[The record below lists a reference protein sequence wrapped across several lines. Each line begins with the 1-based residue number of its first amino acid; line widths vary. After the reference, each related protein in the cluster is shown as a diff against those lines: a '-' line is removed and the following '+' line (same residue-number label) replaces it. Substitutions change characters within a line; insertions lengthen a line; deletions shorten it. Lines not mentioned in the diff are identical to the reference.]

1 MSINDRINTILNA
14 VVHLYITKAEP
25 VSSEMIVAY
34 YGLSI
39 STATVRNDLQLLEK
53 QGFLMKP
60 HTSAGRIPT
69 DKGYRYYVDQLM
81 EKEVVHLSEE
91 EKEEV
96 REQYKIVRDYN
107 EIMKVTSI
115 LISRLTHNLG
125 VVLAPNMIK
134 DTLKDI
140 HFVTL
145 DNQRILVTLVTNSG
159 LFFQKMMKVNCTISD
174 ENLEAISQII
184 KKEFYGKSLE
194 VVNDE
199 MLNQIYHY
207 YFKYQTL
214 DSIWKLM
221 EECFDFT
228 EDETRLFLGNRSY
241 ILKQPEFKEI
251 EKLNYF
257 FDFIEEEEN
266 LIKIMRKSILENQI
280 DIIIGSELGQDV
292 MEDCSVIT
300 RQYLLK
306 GKLRGA
312 ISVLGPTRMN
322 YSKSVSVLDF
332 IAEQL
337 SEILSE

>member
-1 MSINDRINTILNA
+1 MIINDRMNTILEA
-14 VVHLYITKAEP
+14 VVLLYITKAEP
-25 VSSEMIVAY
+25 VSSEMIVAN
-34 YGLSI
+34 YGLGV

-53 QGFLMKP
+53 LGFLMKP

-69 DKGYRYYVDQLM
+69 DRGYRFYVDQLM
-81 EKEVVHLSEE
+81 KKEVDHLSEE
-91 EKEEV
+91 EKQEI

-107 EIMKVTSI
+107 EIMKVTSA

-125 VVLAPNMIK
+125 VVLTPNMIK

-145 DNQRILVTLVTNSG
+145 NNQRILATLVTNSG
-159 LFFQKMMKVNCTISD
+159 LFFQKMMNINCDISE

-221 EECFDFT
+221 EKCFDFT
-228 EDETRLFLGNRSY
+228 EDEAKLFLGNRSY
-241 ILKQPEFKEI
+241 ILRQPEFKEI

-266 LIKIMRKSILENQI
+266 LIKIMRKPILENQI

>member
-1 MSINDRINTILNA
+1 MNINDRMNTILNA

-34 YGLSI
+34 YGLGV

-69 DKGYRYYVDQLM
+69 DKGYRFYVDQLM

-91 EKEEV
+91 EKEEI

-107 EIMKVTSI
+107 EIMKVTSM

-125 VVLAPNMIK
+125 VVLAPNIIK

-145 DNQRILVTLVTNSG
+145 NNQRILVTLVTNSG
-159 LFFQKMMKVNCTISD
+159 LFFQKMMKTNCIISD

-199 MLNQIYHY
+199 LLEQIYHY

-221 EECFDFT
+221 EKCFDFT
-228 EDETRLFLGNRSY
+228 EDEAKLFLGNRSY
-241 ILKQPEFKEI
+241 ILRQPEFKEI
-251 EKLNYF
+251 ERLNYF

-266 LIKIMRKSILENQI
+266 LIKIMRKSILRKQF
-280 DIIIGSELGQDV
+280 DIVIGSELGQEV